1 VERPTSGR
9 RHIRAGAIT
18 VAELIK
24 SRPTPVHVPPRD
36 EPFTEEVPAHPVAAP
51 IPETTQPLGPVKSAP
66 TLSPLPSPMP
76 GVPQPSS
83 HRRPPARTRQLA
95 KLAALGGASAV
106 LCASIATASIINSRR
121 QANQAAAPR
130 PVAEMTNEQQALLPN
145 LFTLGAGNAPRMT
158 TELPAPNK
166 GSAVATVDNTG
177 SGRRSVDNSKVD
189 DGKQVTGTRA
199 APSEDPNPTDIE
211 LVKRY
216 YKLLSEQPVQALGLL
231 DGALRQSD
239 LSQFVN
245 SWAQIRSIEVAD
257 VQKRG
262 DGELLAIVHMMLPD
276 GGKARVKQLLKVT
289 DDIPQRITG
298 AEIVAVQSS

>member
-24 SRPTPVHVPPRD
+24 NRPTPVLAPPRD
-36 EPFTEEVPAHPVAAP
+36 EPVTEEMPTTASAVSAVSSS
-51 IPETTQPLGPVKSAP
+51 ETTEPMETVESAP
-66 TLSPLPSPMP
+66 APSQLPEPP
-76 GVPQPSS
+76 PSS

-95 KLAALGGASAV
+95 KLAALGGATAV
-106 LCASIATASIINSRR
+106 LCASIATASIINTRR
-121 QANQAAAPR
+121 QADQAAVSR
-130 PVAEMTNEQQALLPN
+130 PVAEMTNEQALLPS
-145 LFTLGAGNAPRMT
+145 LFTLGAGNAPRIT

-166 GSAVATVDNTG
+166 GSAAATVENAG
-177 SGRRSVDNSKVD
+177 AGRRPVDN
-189 DGKQVTGTRA
+189 GKQVNGPRA
-199 APSEDPNPTDIE
+199 TPAEDPNPTDAE

-216 YKLLSEQPVQALGLL
+216 YKLLAERPVQALSLL
-231 DGALRQSD
+231 DGGLRQSD

-245 SWAQIRSIEVAD
+245 SWTQVRAIEVVD

-276 GGKARVKQLLKVT
+276 GGKARVQQLLKVS
-289 DDIPQRITG
+289 DGLPQRITG
-298 AEIVAVQSS
+298 AEIVAAQRS